1 MRLSGSRLAT
11 AAICEGVQGQL
22 KSTRR
27 QIPPAVNLV
36 PATWKKLRD
45 RHAQGDRYDC
55 ADAAAIEDRQTT
67 LALAGTLNRCSAISV
82 RPVRRGIEEGKDL
95 RRMALD
101 PC

>member
-55 ADAAAIEDRQTT
+55 ADAAAIEESPDH
-67 LALAGTLNRCSAISV
+67 ASA
-82 RPVRRGIEEGKDL
+82 RGDFEQMLGDL
-95 RRMALD
+95 GQASQAWH
-101 PC
+101 